1 MALSIKALIGAL
13 IGIVVGL
20 ALFPTEE
27 HKLNLCSCWVKT
39 QVDAV
44 NTTGVTGG
52 TLITL
57 IPMLYIIIIFAGD
70 LVLGTPNPTPEL

>member
-1 MALSIKALIGAL
+1 M
-13 IGIVVGL
+13 
-20 ALFPTEE
+20 
-27 HKLNLCSCWVKT
+27 KT